1 MPDEAWNPYKSI
13 NWHDAVPKEKRQ
25 LIEVWKP
32 KPAIPVNAV
41 ILSEGLTGVFI
52 HWLGSRSGPCL
63 AQGDAKCPFC
73 VIDVP
78 RRWEGYLAGFS
89 ERTGKKYLI
98 HVSKEA
104 ARSCSFLSDGKANLR
119 GSRVIIER
127 TGRAANSPC
136 RARIEPITSLKGMI
150 PAAFDVRAQLM
161 CLWEG
166 KGGLAAMMASCQSI
180 DEAREMFA
188 RETGYDK

>member
-1 MPDEAWNPYKSI
+1 MADDAWNPFQAI
-13 NWHDAVPKEKRQ
+13 NWHDTVPAEKRQ

-32 KPAIPVNAV
+32 KPALPVNAV
-41 ILSEGLTGVFI
+41 ILSESLIGVFI

-63 AQGDAKCPFC
+63 GHDDKPCPFC
-73 VIDVP
+73 KLDVP

-104 ARSCSFLSDGKANLR
+104 ARSCSFISDGKANLR

-127 TGRAANSPC
+127 CGRAANSPC
-136 RARIEPITSLKGMI
+136 RARIEPISSLKGMI
-150 PAAFDVRAQLM
+150 PAAFDVRLQLM
-161 CLWEG
+161 QLWEG
-166 KGGLAAMMASCQSI
+166 KGGLAAMMASCQTI
-180 DEAREMFA
+180 EEAAEMF
-188 RETGYDK
+188 RGEVGYDK